1 MSETPGLPPHDLQA
15 EEAVLGCL
23 LLDGE
28 TMYKLSGVLAPEDF
42 FREQNRWLYQAS
54 LSVFSRNQAVDQVT
68 VAHELSRMG
77 RLEAAGGPAYL
88 LHLQS
93 TTPSSF
99 EVEHYADIVHRL
111 SRMRQLIAAAGQI
124 AVMGYEAGPDV
135 DTTLD
140 RAEDMLYRLRR
151 GEGVRD
157 LTPIRRLLDHYFKE
171 TDTPAEGGGLPH
183 IFTGFAALD
192 AFLGGL
198 QRSDLVVLAARPS
211 LGKTSLSL
219 GMARNAALDYNACVA
234 MFSLEMSKESVV
246 ERLLS
251 AEATIDTHRLRRR
264 DFVKLADEEEERLF
278 NASGVLS
285 EANIFID
292 DTPQP
297 RMVEIRSKA
306 RRLNNER
313 RVDLIIVDYL
323 QLAQG
328 EGRSENRVQEISYI
342 SRALKGLARELEVP
356 VLAVSQLSRAAEFR
370 ASHRPQLSDLRDSGS
385 IEQDADIVMFIYR
398 DEYYYKP
405 EDWAREHPEEDY
417 PQGVADIIIAKHR
430 NGPTGEV
437 KLRWVSRTARFENFA
452 PEQIAHEALPGFSS

>member
-1 MSETPGLPPHDLQA
+1 
-15 EEAVLGCL
+15 VLGCL

-28 TMYKLSGVLAPEDF
+28 TMYKLSGALAPEDF

-54 LSVFSRNQAVDQVT
+54 ISVFSRNQAVDQVT

-77 RLEAAGGPAYL
+77 KLEAAGGPAYL

-99 EVEHYADIVHRL
+99 EVEYYAEIVHRM
-111 SRMRQLIAAAGQI
+111 SKMRHLIAAAGQI
-124 AVMGYEAGPDV
+124 AALGYEAGPDME
-135 DTTLD
+135 TTMD

-151 GEGVRD
+151 GEGGRD
-157 LTPIRRLLDHYFKE
+157 FVHIRDLLDHYFDE
-171 TDTPAEGGGLPH
+171 TAPAAEGERRRLPH
-183 IFTGFAALD
+183 VFTGYAALD

-211 LGKTSLSL
+211 LGKTSLAL

-264 DFVKLADEEEERLF
+264 DFVKLADEEEKRLID
-278 NASGVLS
+278 ASGGLS

-306 RRLNNER
+306 RRLQNER
-313 RVDLIIVDYL
+313 GIDLIIVDYL

-328 EGRSENRVQEISYI
+328 EGRNENRVQEISFI
-342 SRALKGLARELEVP
+342 SRSLKALARELDVP
-356 VLAVSQLSRAAEFR
+356 VLALSQLSRASEFR

-405 EDWAREHPEEDY
+405 EEWARDHPEEDY
-417 PQGVADIIIAKHR
+417 PQGVADIIIGKHR

-452 PEQIAHEALPGFSS
+452 PEQIMHEAFPGFSN